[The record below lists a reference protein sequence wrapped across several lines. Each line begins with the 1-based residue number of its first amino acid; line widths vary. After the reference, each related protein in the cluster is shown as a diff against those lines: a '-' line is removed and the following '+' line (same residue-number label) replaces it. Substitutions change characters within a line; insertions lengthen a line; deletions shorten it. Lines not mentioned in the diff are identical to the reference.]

1 MPQPQVSEEKLS
13 DLAEIYGW
21 LKQDASDMLYDL
33 LQGVSLWRSTS
44 RMLFGFAVLT
54 FLLVPLFTWGSI
66 SSGGA
71 SGAGLSAGLGLIA
84 IFMLGLGVATTLTGI
99 RYRDRYIVLRT
110 KYSNLYVASKKLS

>member
-1 MPQPQVSEEKLS
+1 
-13 DLAEIYGW
+13 
-21 LKQDASDMLYDL
+21 
-33 LQGVSLWRSTS
+33 
-44 RMLFGFAVLT
+44 MLFGFAVLT

-66 SSGGA
+66 SSGGG

-84 IFMLGLGVATTLTGI
+84 IFMLGLGVATTVTGI